1 MNSNLDKM
9 VFKTIL
15 FFLPILM
22 CGTIALGE
30 NNAEPYRTFT
40 SKDGRVMEARF
51 MRFEKDKINLLL
63 KDGRRFTVAAEIFSP
78 ADQAYIDGLRI
89 RLNPATG
96 RPWVAND
103 FKILL
108 TKRKYWTD
116 ELKPGASKHLVNFS
130 NDLFRPDKNALP
142 KGKRGTHEFSYLY
155 KRSRMNKG
163 HWEVDAEG
171 NVSTSFGNWKYD
183 KKSGF
188 LIGRCTSGG
197 CRVIQ
202 PHLKQIEAGKN

>member
-1 MNSNLDKM
+1 MNSNLNKM
-9 VFKTIL
+9 VFKLIL

-22 CGTIALGE
+22 CCTIALGE

-40 SKDGRVMEARF
+40 SKDGKVMEARF
-51 MRFEKDKINLLL
+51 IRFEKDKINLLL
-63 KDGRRFTVAAEIFSP
+63 KDGRRFTVGSEIFSP
-78 ADQAYIDGLRI
+78 ADQAYIDELRI

-142 KGKRGTHEFSYLY
+142 KGKRTTHELSYLY
-155 KRSRMNKG
+155 NRSGMIKG
-163 HWEVDAEG
+163 HWKVDSEG
-171 NVSTSFGNWKYD
+171 NVSTSLGNWKYD

-188 LIGRCTSGG
+188 LIGSCSSGG
-197 CRVIQ
+197 CKVLQ
-202 PHLKQIEAGKN
+202 PHLKQIEVK